1 MKVNKIKITYLSV
14 IYAGESLI
22 KAILP
27 LFFVNIFNYIVKKEY
42 KMAMIL
48 LVIQLMGYIMYVIYN
63 NVLNNTDAKIKE
75 EIKNE
80 IKYNLA
86 LKINDQK
93 AKDIDKNKV
102 LSWTINDVEDIINN
116 YIGGICEIVGCI
128 SLIVFSV
135 ITLVYYSYI
144 LFLAC
149 VILSIFT
156 YYIPQ
161 LFVKT
166 LEKKQKDLNTA
177 EGIYLKKIK
186 NILYGIMNFIYSN
199 KQNNFI
205 FAIDRTSTKL
215 KEEYL
220 KTFKFNKKYNVFIN
234 FVIAL
239 SNVILYAIVYIMI
252 YYNYVSLGLFT
263 AITDVFNNFNQSIIS
278 FSSLIAKIKVGKSIL
293 NKFDKEL
300 VCDLV
305 EKKDAKKIDNI
316 TFDDFGLN
324 FQERTI
330 IKNFS
335 FKINKDEKYIIL
347 GKSGSGKSS
356 LIKSILGLIT
366 YDGVIKI
373 NDEDINTFNMKS
385 IYNNITYISDENKII
400 YANIYDNIALFSK
413 YDKKK
418 MDEILKI
425 LKLEHIDKDKI
436 LDESILST
444 GEIQRINLARVL
456 YNQKNILILDEALA
470 NIDAENRSNII
481 EYINSKPLTLLYITH
496 HIDDNIKYDYKLKIP
511 NLN

>member
-116 YIGGICEIVGCI
+116 YIGGICEIVCCI

-239 SNVILYAIVYIMI
+239 SDVILYAIVYIMI

-305 EKKDAKKIDNI
+305 EKKDVKKIDNI

-366 YDGVIKI
+366 YDGIIKI

-425 LKLEHIDKDKI
+425 LKLDHIDKDKT
-436 LDESILST
+436 LDETILST

>member
-1 MKVNKIKITYLSV
+1 
-14 IYAGESLI
+14 
-22 KAILP
+22 
-27 LFFVNIFNYIVKKEY
+27 
-42 KMAMIL
+42 
-48 LVIQLMGYIMYVIYN
+48 MGYIMYVIYN
-63 NVLNNTDAKIKE
+63 NMLNNTDAKIKE

-86 LKINDQK
+86 LKINNQK
-93 AKDIDKNKV
+93 AKDIDSNKV

-116 YIGGICEIVGCI
+116 YIGGICEIVGCV

-205 FAIDRTSTKL
+205 FAIDRTSNKL

-305 EKKDAKKIDNI
+305 EKKDVKNIDNI

-324 FQERTI
+324 FKERTI

-373 NDEDINTFNMKS
+373 NDEDINLS
-385 IYNNITYISDENKII
+385 LI
-400 YANIYDNIALFSK
+400 
-413 YDKKK
+413 
-418 MDEILKI
+418 
-425 LKLEHIDKDKI
+425 HI
-436 LDESILST
+436 
-444 GEIQRINLARVL
+444 
-456 YNQKNILILDEALA
+456 
-470 NIDAENRSNII
+470 
-481 EYINSKPLTLLYITH
+481 
-496 HIDDNIKYDYKLKIP
+496 
-511 NLN
+511 

>member
-1 MKVNKIKITYLSV
+1 
-14 IYAGESLI
+14 
-22 KAILP
+22 
-27 LFFVNIFNYIVKKEY
+27 
-42 KMAMIL
+42 
-48 LVIQLMGYIMYVIYN
+48 
-63 NVLNNTDAKIKE
+63 
-75 EIKNE
+75 
-80 IKYNLA
+80 
-86 LKINDQK
+86 
-93 AKDIDKNKV
+93 
-102 LSWTINDVEDIINN
+102 
-116 YIGGICEIVGCI
+116 
-128 SLIVFSV
+128 
-135 ITLVYYSYI
+135 
-144 LFLAC
+144 
-149 VILSIFT
+149 
-156 YYIPQ
+156 
-161 LFVKT
+161 
-166 LEKKQKDLNTA
+166 
-177 EGIYLKKIK
+177 
-186 NILYGIMNFIYSN
+186 
-199 KQNNFI
+199 
-205 FAIDRTSTKL
+205 
-215 KEEYL
+215 
-220 KTFKFNKKYNVFIN
+220 
-234 FVIAL
+234 
-239 SNVILYAIVYIMI
+239 MI

-300 VCDLV
+300 VCDLL
-305 EKKDAKKIDNI
+305 EKKDVKNIDNI

-425 LKLEHIDKDKI
+425 LKLDHIDKDKT

>member
-48 LVIQLMGYIMYVIYN
+48 LVIQLIGYIMYVIYN

-93 AKDIDKNKV
+93 AKDIDTNKV

-116 YIGGICEIVGCI
+116 YIGGICEIVSCI

-263 AITDVFNNFNQSIIS
+263 AITDVFNNFNKSIIS

-305 EKKDAKKIDNI
+305 EKKDVKKIDNI

-413 YDKKK
+413 YDKNKI
-418 MDEILKI
+418 DEILKN
-425 LKLEHIDKDKI
+425 LKLEHIDKDKT

-470 NIDAENRSNII
+470 NIDAENRNNII